1 MSEILYISDL
11 DGTLLNTKAEV
22 MPETVRLIN
31 EAVAAGAKFSFAT
44 ARTAVTAVPI
54 TSGLN
59 INVPVVLM
67 NTLKLKKYRMKLLLK

>member
-67 NTLKLKKYRMKLLLK
+67 NGVCVYDICKNVY